1 MRRDESVETQ
11 EFFSRVDDVSV
22 REVQER
28 IDALNEEVFQVA
40 TSLTHNVVSQTYELS
55 DHDGQLFHERLRGR
69 LGLKL
74 LHILYNQRSDHKV
87 TGQREI
93 NPLLVQVAIQIFLI
107 DACVYEICHWDP
119 NDIELT
125 KSLSKIYVGMQISGK
140 SCCAMIQ

>member
-1 MRRDESVETQ
+1 MRKNEPE

-22 REVQER
+22 REVEDR
-28 IDALNEEVFQVA
+28 IDALNEEIFQVA
-40 TSLTHNVVSQTYELS
+40 TSLTHNVVPKTYELS

-74 LHILYNQRSDHKV
+74 LHILYNQRSDHK
-87 TGQREI
+87 REI
-93 NPLLVQVAIQIFLI
+93 SPLLVQVAIQIFLI

-125 KSLSKIYVGMQISGK
+125 TSLSKVYTGMQISGT
-140 SCCAMIQ
+140 S